1 MTGRI
6 THLPLAIVALLLS
19 VSVAGA
25 EMHSDKKDEMTS
37 NDMAQKCQAMME
49 KRQKMQ
55 QEMAQTAERLKAL
68 QKELATAADEKKQ
81 EKLIEI
87 VNILTEHHV
96 AMPEKMQKMMPEMMQ
111 HMSEHMADG
120 MMRGMKDSMQK
131 CMMMKEMKNQKME
144 GDSMRHGEDG
154 AHH

>member
-6 THLPLAIVALLLS
+6 KHLPLAIVALLFS

-25 EMHSDKKDEMTS
+25 GMHSGQTDEKTS
-37 NDMAQKCQAMME
+37 DGMEQKCQAMME

-55 QEMAQTAERLKAL
+55 QEMAQTAEQLKAL
-68 QKELATAADEKKQ
+68 QKELATATDEKKQ

-87 VNILTEHHV
+87 VNILAEHHV
-96 AMPEKMQKMMPEMMQ
+96 AMPQKMQKMMPEMMQ
-111 HMSEHMADG
+111 HMSEHMAEG

-131 CMMMKEMKNQKME
+131 CMMMKNMKNQKME
-144 GDSMRHGEDG
+144 DNSKKHGKG
-154 AHH
+154 SANH

>member
-1 MTGRI
+1 MPERI
-6 THLPLAIVALLLS
+6 KQLPLAIVALLFS

-25 EMHSDKKDEMTS
+25 GMHSGEKDETTS
-37 NDMAQKCQAMME
+37 DGMAQKCQAMME

-87 VNILTEHHV
+87 VNILAEHHV
-96 AMPEKMQKMMPEMMQ
+96 AMPQKMQKMMPEMMQ
-111 HMSEHMADG
+111 HMSEHMAEG
-120 MMRGMKDSMQK
+120 MMKGMKDSMQK
-131 CMMMKEMKNQKME
+131 CMMMKKMKNQKKE
-144 GDSMRHGEDG
+144 GDSMMHEKGD